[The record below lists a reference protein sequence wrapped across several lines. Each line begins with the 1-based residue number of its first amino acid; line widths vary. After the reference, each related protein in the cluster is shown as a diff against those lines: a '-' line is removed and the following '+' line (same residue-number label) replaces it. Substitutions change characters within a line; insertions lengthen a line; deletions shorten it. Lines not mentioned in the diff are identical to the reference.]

1 MFTDDY
7 FNRFVLPED
16 LTEAL
21 RGCKAIGYVESQEEL
36 EEMSFGPAHSS
47 TYDVHYNIVGKGK
60 VQEAEVIRCK
70 NGILVNYMEDY
81 MRRRDPNAMVIGDD
95 LPSDKPRFK
104 ELYGY
109 DFKDLRKQTFDW
121 LKDQRLILLPFKA
134 GDSIYGYESLMI
146 CPANAAFFALSLANM
161 QGFIPIDEVH
171 ENYVPRSIIYVAPPF
186 RHTHFNG
193 KQVVV
198 HNRTDDLHEVFAYNL
213 YPGPSAKK
221 GVFSVLLDIGEHED
235 WVCCHASAAKVETPY
250 ENETVFMHEGAS
262 GGGKS
267 EMLEDF
273 QVQTDGRILLGEHTV
288 TGEKYFLNLNES
300 CKIHPIADDMAVA
313 YANIQSPETGKLM
326 IMDAEDGWFLRMDS
340 MKAYGNSP
348 AYEKICIHPSRPL
361 LFFNMEGVPGATC
374 LIWEHVLDSNGQPCT
389 NPRVIIPR
397 DMIENIVPLGP
408 QEVGVRSFGVR
419 MPPSTAEHP
428 DYGVMGLLH
437 VVPPALAWLWRLVS
451 PRGFKNPSIVDGG
464 SKMKSEGVGSYW
476 PFATGKK
483 VTQAN
488 MLLRQIMACP
498 DTLNVLIPNQHI
510 GAYKIGF
517 VSEWI
522 SREYLARHNGIIKMK
537 HLTPARCPLF
547 GYSLIDMKV
556 DNQYIRQTFLRPE
569 TQSKLGEEG
578 YDAGA
583 KILVDFFK
591 EEISQFLTDELDPLG
606 RQIIECCLNDGT
618 LEDYLALT
626 PMNLK

>member
-221 GVFSVLLDIGEHED
+221 GVFSVLLDIGAHED

-273 QVQTDGRILLGEHTV
+273 QVHTDGRILLGEHTV

-313 YANIQSPETGKLM
+313 YANIQSPETGKLI

-397 DMIENIVPLGP
+397 DMIENI
-408 QEVGVRSFGVR
+408 
-419 MPPSTAEHP
+419 
-428 DYGVMGLLH
+428 
-437 VVPPALAWLWRLVS
+437 
-451 PRGFKNPSIVDGG
+451 
-464 SKMKSEGVGSYW
+464 
-476 PFATGKK
+476 
-483 VTQAN
+483 
-488 MLLRQIMACP
+488 
-498 DTLNVLIPNQHI
+498 
-510 GAYKIGF
+510 
-517 VSEWI
+517 
-522 SREYLARHNGIIKMK
+522 
-537 HLTPARCPLF
+537 
-547 GYSLIDMKV
+547 
-556 DNQYIRQTFLRPE
+556 
-569 TQSKLGEEG
+569 
-578 YDAGA
+578 
-583 KILVDFFK
+583 
-591 EEISQFLTDELDPLG
+591 
-606 RQIIECCLNDGT
+606 
-618 LEDYLALT
+618 
-626 PMNLK
+626 